1 MAGKDEKMSRRG
13 FLGATAATAIGGQ
26 ALAATQGQRQAAADQ
41 SPRLISS
48 VTIPPQSGRG
58 VFLERDQWIKVISP
72 DGPQVSDLFAFV
84 RATPDEFLCPR
95 TTMTRQRRLYPQLGE
110 PFYSNKRR
118 PLLMLQE
125 DTVGVH
131 DLFYPACDEYMYR
144 DYWGDAN
151 HPSCRGNLNAVLA
164 DLEFQPGGYA
174 EPHNLFQNSPAI
186 DMEGHLEVRESPAK
200 PGDHVLLKALDD
212 LLVVATSCSVDR
224 GVLNGD
230 RPTEILLEVYV

>member
-1 MAGKDEKMSRRG
+1 MAGEDEKLSRRG
-13 FLGATAATAIGGQ
+13 FLGGTAAAAVGGQ
-26 ALAATQGQRQAAADQ
+26 ALAASRQDQ
-41 SPRLISS
+41 SAEEQTPRLVSS

-58 VFLERDQWIKVISP
+58 VFLERDQWIKVITP
-72 DGPQVSDLFAFV
+72 EGTQVSDLFAFV
-84 RATPDEFLCPR
+84 RHAPDEFLCPR
-95 TTMTRQRRLYPQLGE
+95 TTMTRQRRLYPQVGE

-118 PLLMLQE
+118 ALLMLEE

-144 DYWGDAN
+144 DYWGDEN
-151 HPSCRGNLNAVLA
+151 HPSCRGNLNAVLKE
-164 DLEFQPGGYA
+164 LGFEPGGYA

-186 DMEGHLEVRESPAK
+186 DIEGNLEIRESPAK
-200 PGDHVLLKALDD
+200 PGDYVLLKALDD

-230 RPTEILLEVYV
+230 RPKEILLEVYV

>member
-1 MAGKDEKMSRRG
+1 MGGKDNKLSRRG
-13 FLGATAATAIGGQ
+13 FLGTTAAVAIGGNTLT
-26 ALAATQGQRQAAADQ
+26 ASEPYT
-41 SPRLISS
+41 PRLISS
-48 VTIPPQSGRG
+48 VIIPPQSGRG
-58 VFLERDQWIKVISP
+58 VFLEHNQWIKVISP

-84 RATPDEFLCPR
+84 STTPGEFLCPR
-95 TTMTRQRRLYPQLGE
+95 TTMTRQRCLYPQVGK

-118 PLLMLQE
+118 ALLMLEE

-144 DYWGDAN
+144 DSWGDVN
-151 HPSCRGNLNAVLA
+151 HPSCRGNLNAVLKEL
-164 DLEFQPGGYA
+164 DFEPGGYA

-200 PGDHVLLKALDD
+200 PGDYVLLKALDD
-212 LLVVATSCSVDR
+212 LLVIATSCSVDR

-230 RPTEILLEVYV
+230 RPKEILLEVYV